1 MYTARLEALSLLTS
15 TQEAKTGR
23 ERRPTY
29 ARRLSALLS
38 SSPRIT
44 YPSYCR
50 DTNSSFLPWWCRPIR
65 ELLSGNSGSTVRLSQ
80 TLRERGLLLA
90 QSAPHGKTKA
100 QTPNRNSSLSLQRLP
115 PLRQKR
121 TRKSQRA

>member
-1 MYTARLEALSLLTS
+1 MGKKAPLTTAFEDVEDGVQDLT
-15 TQEAKTGR
+15 KIV
-23 ERRPTY
+23 
-29 ARRLSALLS
+29 
-38 SSPRIT
+38 SPR
-44 YPSYCR
+44 PSTAIGGGQVR
-50 DTNSSFLPWWCRPIR
+50 LDVIPFGI
-65 ELLSGNSGSTVRLSQ
+65 GKIGSTVRLSQ

>member
-65 ELLSGNSGSTVRLSQ
+65 ELLSGNSLPDRDMSNGNSDREDSSVGSTLVS
-80 TLRERGLLLA
+80 
-90 QSAPHGKTKA
+90 
-100 QTPNRNSSLSLQRLP
+100 
-115 PLRQKR
+115 
-121 TRKSQRA
+121 